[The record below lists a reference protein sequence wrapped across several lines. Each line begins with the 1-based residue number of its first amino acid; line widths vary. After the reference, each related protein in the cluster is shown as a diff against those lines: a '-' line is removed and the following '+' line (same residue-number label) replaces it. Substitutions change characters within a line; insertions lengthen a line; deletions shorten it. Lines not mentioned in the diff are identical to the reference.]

1 MIYSHWFRC
10 FYSELLLNYL
20 VFLKISNSCFKIFK
34 IPNRLL
40 ILFEVNRD
48 LITFLCLGSTPCGA
62 PVLSIHSGLPCCS
75 THSNL
80 NDNRKTTGVASTESS
95 TMNGT
100 GSQSGAGGIGTN
112 KSSRRKARSRS
123 SSLGRHSRRLRNRR
137 RAIKSTETR
146 IHCIE
151 ASDNGMEL
159 DVETVDSPENCSPA
173 YPTPAQLIPVAVPT
187 APVAAAVPPLD
198 HEAEILEDHDLKE
211 LLNRLPDE
219 AFQVQLVQLPT

>member
-1 MIYSHWFRC
+1 MVNFVLYPSIFS
-10 FYSELLLNYL
+10 
-20 VFLKISNSCFKIFK
+20 VQISSFEPVSDYF
-34 IPNRLL
+34 IPTDN
-40 ILFEVNRD
+40 FS
-48 LITFLCLGSTPCGA
+48 LCLGSTPCGA
-62 PVLSIHSGLPCCS
+62 PVLSIHSGLPCCA
-75 THSNL
+75 THSSL
-80 NDNRKTTGVASTESS
+80 NDTRKSSGIASAETS
-95 TMNGT
+95 TVNGI
-100 GSQSGAGGIGTN
+100 GSQSGAGGISSN
-112 KSSRRKARSRS
+112 KSARRKARSRS

-173 YPTPAQLIPVAVPT
+173 YPTPAQLIPVTVST
-187 APVAAAVPPLD
+187 ASVSTVANVAATVPPLD

-219 AFQVQLVQLPT
+219 AFQVQLT

>member
-1 MIYSHWFRC
+1 MNDEYYFKM
-10 FYSELLLNYL
+10 LLSNPIHH
-20 VFLKISNSCFKIFK
+20 FL
-34 IPNRLL
+34 
-40 ILFEVNRD
+40 
-48 LITFLCLGSTPCGA
+48 LCSGSPPCGA
-62 PVLSIHSGLPCCS
+62 PVLSIHSGLPCCATHTNINNSSKNSGIES
-75 THSNL
+75 T
-80 NDNRKTTGVASTESS
+80 DSS
-95 TMNGT
+95 TVNGI
-100 GSQSGAGGIGTN
+100 GSQSGAGGIGSN

-187 APVAAAVPPLD
+187 APVGAAAVPSLD

-219 AFQVQLVQLPT
+219 AFQVQSTQLLMKSFKIRYENHSRLYF